1 MWPLACNGNK
11 DVNKTGMVYALLK
24 FNIYLVWE
32 RDTTLLITYIYM
44 CTKISIMIKMAWAE
58 EHSGGKCQKC
68 QALYSEKKNMQIFP
82 FWKKKKR
89 PKSWLAD

>member
-44 CTKISIMIKMAWAE
+44 CTKISIMIKNGMGRRAQWWE
-58 EHSGGKCQKC
+58 MSEVSSFI
-68 QALYSEKKNMQIFP
+68 LREKKHANISILEKEETSQVMV
-82 FWKKKKR
+82 
-89 PKSWLAD
+89 S